1 MPAMSIDVLSLLPHR
16 YPMLLV
22 DRIVETEPGKRAVG
36 IKRVTSGEWAS
47 AAPGGSV
54 TAGEMPHILVVEALA
69 QLTAAILVG
78 LIDGAIG
85 AVGYFLGI
93 DRVRF
98 RGAVVPGDELRLEV
112 ELVQFR
118 RGMCRTRGIA
128 RVGEIVVV
136 RADMTTVVRAS
147 GTT

>member
-1 MPAMSIDVLSLLPHR
+1 MTSVPIDVLSLLPHR

-22 DRIVETEPGKRAVG
+22 DRIVETVPGKRAVG

-47 AAPGGSV
+47 GAPGGTS
-54 TAGEMPHILVVEALA
+54 TAGEMPHLLVVEALA

-78 LIDGAIG
+78 LIDGASG

-93 DRVRF
+93 DHVRF
-98 RGAVVPGDELRLEV
+98 RGAVTPGDELRLEV

-118 RGMCRTRGIA
+118 RGMCRTRGVA
-128 RVGEIVVV
+128 RVGDTVVV
-136 RADMTTVVRAS
+136 RANMTTVVRA
-147 GTT
+147 T